1 MSRRDRRSNQNTT
14 AIKLSVKRFDGAI
27 VFLVCS
33 GLVVFRSKHLMFAG
47 WRSSMTGRLW
57 YMPLVALSLLIS
69 VHAKAAHAQTKIT
82 IGVAAMSPRTIPLLV
97 AQEQGL
103 FAKHGIEARIVLIKG
118 APTLVASLISGDIEV
133 GYTGGTAV
141 LGAASQGLYLRI
153 LSSISSKLTHSLV
166 ANPSFKTA
174 EQLRGKRFGIQSI
187 GGSTWMHTILGLE
200 HVGLDVKRDNI
211 SLLVIGDSVLISQ
224 SLEAGRIDAA
234 VLDGALVRRLKSK
247 GFYIVAD
254 MTPAN
259 IPMLNQAI
267 VVTQEL
273 LQKRAGVAENILMA
287 LVDSL
292 AYTLSPANKSVVAK
306 TMMRR
311 FHIDDPVIAEEGYQD
326 LLTSIERKPLPS
338 LEALR
343 NIRRLMAVQN
353 PKAANVKVEELID
366 ARLIRKLDENGYMD
380 RVAASYGLK

>member
-1 MSRRDRRSNQNTT
+1 M
-14 AIKLSVKRFDGAI
+14 AGRF
-27 VFLVCS
+27 
-33 GLVVFRSKHLMFAG
+33 
-47 WRSSMTGRLW
+47 WSMLLIALLL
-57 YMPLVALSLLIS
+57 LVAFPPPGAL
-69 VHAKAAHAQTKIT
+69 AQIRIT

-103 FAKHGIEARIVLIKG
+103 FGKQGIEARIVLIKG

-166 ANPSFKTA
+166 ASANFKSA

-211 SLLVIGDSVLISQ
+211 SLLVIGDSVLIGQ

-234 VLDGALVRRLKSK
+234 VLDGALVRRLKSR
-247 GFYIVAD
+247 GMNVIAD

-267 VVTQEL
+267 VVSQEF
-273 LQKRAGVAENILMA
+273 LQKRADVAEKILMA
-287 LVDSL
+287 LVESL
-292 AYTLSPANKSVVAK
+292 AYTLAPANKGIVTR

-311 FHIDDPVIAEEGYQD
+311 FHIAHPAIAEEGYQD
-326 LLTSIERKPLPS
+326 LLTSVERKPLPS

-343 NIRRLMAVQN
+343 NIRRLMAAHN
-353 PKAANVKVEELID
+353 PKAANVKIEDLID
-366 ARLIRKLDENGYMD
+366 ARLIHKLDDNGYMD
-380 RVAASYGLK
+380 KVAAAYGLK

>member
-1 MSRRDRRSNQNTT
+1 MAVRMWLMSLVAVS
-14 AIKLSVKRFDGAI
+14 LGAI
-27 VFLVCS
+27 QG
-33 GLVVFRSKHLMFAG
+33 GLAV
-47 WRSSMTGRLW
+47 
-57 YMPLVALSLLIS
+57 
-69 VHAKAAHAQTKIT
+69 AQTKIT
-82 IGVAAMSPRTIPLLV
+82 VGVAAMSPRTIPLLI

-103 FAKHGIEARIVLIKG
+103 FAKQGIEARIVLIKG

-141 LGAASQGLYLRI
+141 LGAAPQGLYLRI
-153 LSSISSKLTHSLV
+153 LSSVSSKLTHSLV
-166 ANPSFKTA
+166 ANPNFRTA

-211 SLLVIGDSVLISQ
+211 SLLVIGDSVLIGQ

-247 GFYIVAD
+247 GFNVIVD

-267 VVTQEL
+267 VVTQES
-273 LQKRAGVAENILMA
+273 LQKRSDVAEKVLMA
-287 LVDSL
+287 LVESL

-311 FHIDDPVIAEEGYQD
+311 FHIDDPVIADEGYQD

-338 LEALR
+338 LDALR

-353 PKAANVKVEELID
+353 PKAASVKVEELID
-366 ARLIRKLDENGYMD
+366 ARLIRRLDENGYMD
-380 RVAASYGLK
+380 KIAATYGLK

>member
-1 MSRRDRRSNQNTT
+1 
-14 AIKLSVKRFDGAI
+14 
-27 VFLVCS
+27 
-33 GLVVFRSKHLMFAG
+33 
-47 WRSSMTGRLW
+47 MTGPNRLLLW
-57 YMPLVALSLLIS
+57 FAAAMLVSIPGTPTF
-69 VHAKAAHAQTKIT
+69 AQNKIT
-82 IGVAAMSPRTIPLLV
+82 IGVAAMSPRTIPLLI

-103 FAKHGIEARIVLIKG
+103 FAKQGIETRIVLIKG

-153 LSSISSKLTHSLV
+153 LSSISSKLTHTLV
-166 ANPSFKTA
+166 ASPGLKSA

-211 SLLVIGDSVLISQ
+211 SLLVIGDSVLIGQ

-234 VLDGALVRRLKSK
+234 VLDGALVRRLKGK
-247 GFYIVAD
+247 GFTLIAD

-267 VVTQEL
+267 VVSQEFS
-273 LQKRAGVAENILMA
+273 QKRADVAEKILMA
-287 LVDSL
+287 LVESL
-292 AYTLSPANKSVVAK
+292 AYTLSPQNKSVVVK

-311 FHIDDPVIAEEGYQD
+311 FHIDDPTIADEGYQD

-380 RVAASYGLK
+380 KVAAAYGLK

>member
-1 MSRRDRRSNQNTT
+1 
-14 AIKLSVKRFDGAI
+14 
-27 VFLVCS
+27 
-33 GLVVFRSKHLMFAG
+33 
-47 WRSSMTGRLW
+47 MTGRLW
-57 YMPLVALSLLIS
+57 YMPLVALSLMITIRGTT
-69 VHAKAAHAQTKIT
+69 AHCQTKIT
-82 IGVAAMSPRTIPLLV
+82 VGVAAMSPRTIPLLI

-103 FAKHGIEARIVLIKG
+103 FAKQGIEARIVLIKG

-153 LSSISSKLTHSLV
+153 LSSISSKLTHSIV
-166 ANPSFKTA
+166 ANPNFKTA
-174 EQLRGKRFGIQSI
+174 EQLRGKKFGIQSI

-211 SLLVIGDSVLISQ
+211 SLLVIGDSVLIGQ

-267 VVTQEL
+267 VVSQEF
-273 LQKRAGVAENILMA
+273 LQKRADVAEKILMA

-292 AYTLSPANKSVVAK
+292 AYTLAPQNKSIVTK
-306 TMMRR
+306 TIMTR
-311 FHIDDPVIAEEGYQD
+311 FHISDATIADEGYQD
-326 LLTSIERKPLPS
+326 LLTSVERKPMPS

-343 NIRRLMAVQN
+343 NIKRLMAVQS

-380 RVAASYGLK
+380 KVAASYGLK

>member
-1 MSRRDRRSNQNTT
+1 MTG
-14 AIKLSVKRFDGAI
+14 RFDFVFWSVISLAI
-27 VFLVCS
+27 VFQ
-33 GLVVFRSKHLMFAG
+33 
-47 WRSSMTGRLW
+47 
-57 YMPLVALSLLIS
+57 S
-69 VHAKAAHAQTKIT
+69 VPARAQVKIT
-82 IGVAAMSPRTIPLLV
+82 VGVAAMSPRTIPLLI

-103 FAKHGIEARIVLIKG
+103 FAKQGIEARIVLIKG

-166 ANPSFKTA
+166 AAPNFKTA

-211 SLLVIGDSVLISQ
+211 SLLVIGDSVLIGQ

-247 GFYIVAD
+247 GFTVIAD
-254 MTPAN
+254 TTPAN

-267 VVTQEL
+267 VVSQDFS
-273 LQKRAGVAENILMA
+273 QKRSEVAEKILMA
-287 LVDSL
+287 LVESL
-292 AYTLSPANKSVVAK
+292 AYTLSAANKGVVAK

-311 FHIDDPVIAEEGYQD
+311 FHIDDPAIADEGYQD

-343 NIRRLMAVQN
+343 NIRRLMAAQN

-380 RVAASYGLK
+380 KMAAAYGLK

>member
-1 MSRRDRRSNQNTT
+1 MAGRFCLVPLLV
-14 AIKLSVKRFDGAI
+14 LSMIATIEGA
-27 VFLVCS
+27 
-33 GLVVFRSKHLMFAG
+33 
-47 WRSSMTGRLW
+47 
-57 YMPLVALSLLIS
+57 PAL
-69 VHAKAAHAQTKIT
+69 AQTKIT
-82 IGVAAMSPRTIPLLV
+82 VGVAAMSPRTIPLLI

-103 FAKHGIEARIVLIKG
+103 FAKQGIETRIVLIKG

-153 LSSISSKLTHSLV
+153 LSSISSNLTHSLV
-166 ANPSFKTA
+166 ASPNFKTA

-211 SLLVIGDSVLISQ
+211 SLLVIGDSVLIGQ

-247 GFYIVAD
+247 GFNIIAD

-267 VVTQEL
+267 VVSQDFS
-273 LQKRAGVAENILMA
+273 QKRADVAEKILMA
-287 LVDSL
+287 LVESL

-311 FHIDDPVIAEEGYQD
+311 FRIDDPAIVEEGYQD
-326 LLTSIERKPLPS
+326 LLTSIERKPMPS

-343 NIRRLMAVQN
+343 NIRRLMAAQN

-366 ARLIRKLDENGYMD
+366 ARLIHKLDENGYMD
-380 RVAASYGLK
+380 NMAARYGLK

>member
-1 MSRRDRRSNQNTT
+1 
-14 AIKLSVKRFDGAI
+14 
-27 VFLVCS
+27 
-33 GLVVFRSKHLMFAG
+33 VFRFKHLMFAG

-97 AQEQGL
+97 AQERGL

-254 MTPAN
+254 MTSAN

>member
-1 MSRRDRRSNQNTT
+1 M
-14 AIKLSVKRFDGAI
+14 AGKLWGASW
-27 VFLVCS
+27 VTLF
-33 GLVVFRSKHLMFAG
+33 
-47 WRSSMTGRLW
+47 
-57 YMPLVALSLLIS
+57 LLIAFQVS
-69 VHAKAAHAQTKIT
+69 IVGAQTKIT
-82 IGVAAMSPRTIPLLV
+82 VGVAAMSPRTIPLLI

-103 FAKHGIEARIVLIKG
+103 FAKQGVEARIVLIKG

-153 LSSISSKLTHSLV
+153 LSSISSKLTHTII
-166 ANPSFKTA
+166 ANPNLKTI
-174 EQLRGKRFGIQSI
+174 EQLRGKSFGIQSI
-187 GGSTWMHTILGLE
+187 GGSTWMHTILSLE
-200 HVGLDVKRDNI
+200 HVGLDVKRDHIN
-211 SLLVIGDSVLISQ
+211 LLVIGDSVLIAQ
-224 SLEAGRIDAA
+224 SLEVGRIDAA

-247 GFYIVAD
+247 GFTLIAD

-267 VVTQEL
+267 VVNQEF
-273 LQKRAGVAENILMA
+273 LQKRADVAEKILMA
-287 LVDSL
+287 LVDSI
-292 AYTLSPANKSVVAK
+292 AYTLAPINKGVVTK
-306 TMMRR
+306 TIMQR
-311 FHIDDPVIAEEGYQD
+311 FQISDPTVAEDGYQD

-380 RVAASYGLK
+380 KVAAGYGLK

>member
-1 MSRRDRRSNQNTT
+1 M
-14 AIKLSVKRFDGAI
+14 AGKLWVTSWVTLF
-27 VFLVCS
+27 
-33 GLVVFRSKHLMFAG
+33 
-47 WRSSMTGRLW
+47 
-57 YMPLVALSLLIS
+57 LLIAFQVS
-69 VHAKAAHAQTKIT
+69 IVGAQTKIT
-82 IGVAAMSPRTIPLLV
+82 VGVAAMSPRTIPLLI

-103 FAKHGIEARIVLIKG
+103 FAKQGIDARIVLIKG

-153 LSSISSKLTHSLV
+153 LSSISSKLTHTII
-166 ANPSFKTA
+166 ANPNVKTV
-174 EQLRGKRFGIQSI
+174 EQLRGKSFGIQSI
-187 GGSTWMHTILGLE
+187 GGSTWMHTILSLE
-200 HVGLDVKRDNI
+200 HVGLDVKRDHIN
-211 SLLVIGDSVLISQ
+211 LLVIGDSVLIGQ

-234 VLDGALVRRLKSK
+234 VLDGALVRRLKSR
-247 GFYIVAD
+247 GFTLIAD

-267 VVTQEL
+267 VVNQEF
-273 LQKRAGVAENILMA
+273 LQKRADVAEKILMA

-292 AYTLSPANKSVVAK
+292 AYTLAPMNKGVVTK
-306 TMMRR
+306 TIMQR
-311 FHIDDPVIAEEGYQD
+311 FHISDPAVVEEGYQD

-353 PKAANVKVEELID
+353 LRAANVKVEELID
-366 ARLIRKLDENGYMD
+366 ARLIRKLDENNYMD
-380 RVAASYGLK
+380 KVAANYGLR